1 MAPKTDVSRAS
12 APTGNP
18 SIQQKTKGGE
28 IVDNEDM
35 NIGGGF
41 NSFEEIVDAL
51 PRFLHGD

>member
-1 MAPKTDVSRAS
+1 MAPKTDVARAS